1 MAVHGIL
8 DAILAAATLSLR
20 ATAILFTRF
29 HPLGRRYLN
38 RIYGSVAL
46 YLSCLFVKGILPPES
61 ASSSMRRHPAVLLL
75 LGWIDRASPFS
86 SLITV
91 LLNFVSLGA
100 VCDFLYRGHLFHQ
113 SNDLSFSRVGYV
125 DETTARIVARHNSSP
140 ITYVEITW
148 SPSGTQEAQVE
159 SQTIPLNASNDY
171 VGTFLLDGLKPGT
184 LYTYTTNVS
193 HSGNFKT
200 AETSPKRWSLIST
213 SCIKPFYPYNP
224 LNHGLQIRGLEHLD
238 QYLSTNPADMMLF
251 LGDFIYI
258 DLPVALGWTPEHYTT
273 AYRQVYASP
282 SWSPALRSLPWL
294 HVYDDH
300 EIINDWASN
309 ETGLYQS
316 AMQPFWAYHGHANA
330 PSQYGRGATYYTFRR
345 GDISFFVLD
354 TRRYRSA
361 ESLEDGPQ
369 KTMLG
374 SAQLADL
381 QNWLEAEKSWKVVV
395 SSVPFTRNWRG
406 PDAAD
411 SWSGYLWERDMVLDM
426 MRQTD
431 GVIILSGDRHE
442 HATTVFPPNAKGGK
456 SVIEFS
462 TSPLNQFFEPF
473 DRFHRQIEETDVSVY
488 CHPWG
493 NSKFGKVSFDTT
505 KPNHL
510 RVEYDLIVDGHK
522 VWDYVWEYTR

>member
-29 HPLGRRYLN
+29 HPLG
-38 RIYGSVAL
+38 G
-46 YLSCLFVKGILPPES
+46 
-61 ASSSMRRHPAVLLL
+61 
-75 LGWIDRASPFS
+75 
-86 SLITV
+86 
-91 LLNFVSLGA
+91 
-100 VCDFLYRGHLFHQ
+100 RGHLFHQ

-431 GVIILSGDRHE
+431 GVIILSGPLIKFLFKDRHE